1 MSRTLH
7 SDEPDEAKSHQVLH
21 QCNRGPCRYYTVLL
35 TTAKTFRPFYDTT
48 FGWSGPVYVKSRQWH
63 QLMKEQVSSPA
74 SPGA

>member
-35 TTAKTFRPFYDTT
+35 TTAKTFRPFYDIPLDGADRSTSSH
-48 FGWSGPVYVKSRQWH
+48 GSGTNS
-63 QLMKEQVSSPA
+63 
-74 SPGA
+74 